1 MIIANVKRLL
11 NDTSS
16 KVNGILKDL
25 YNDNRM
31 INDIKNN
38 NEISINNNI
47 TEMVNLLKSNIDLQ
61 NKFSFII
68 SDLEKD
74 KKNIIVKYEN
84 ELLILQNDIQ
94 KIDNN
99 INLLSNS
106 CKKSDDEYFNQLRHK
121 KKLEK
126 DLENIRDNF
135 LNLEF
140 MISSE
145 KKHKLFSSFEL
156 LEQLSLSIF
165 KDTKYDIKNVDKMKN
180 KRRSDNFLLPFNI
193 EQKFQYVK
201 IMNMINEYD
210 SNNTISYLYDEYKKI
225 VYKIKNLEY
234 KLNSERIILNNSQ
247 NDYQLFCN
255 KFSLLEKNYNESQK
269 KIKKLDD
276 EKSLLNQKYKTIKNE
291 INLLHSHNNEPYLKN
306 ILKNKLSSLYNNNN
320 AFITVFYEYKTFYEL
335 LFKTMNSFKIINILS
350 QYNTNDFYDYYQKF
364 SDEVEKINSLNSYL
378 NNIPN
383 NKNEVEYKKFDAIH
397 DELQNFVEKHS
408 NNEAY
413 LFNVVNVI
421 NSLNKKL
428 SDYILN
434 TFGFSMYNVKNTKK
448 SDTVYLKN
456 IINENNLNIQNN
468 SLSFVLLSSLF
479 IDYESNITQILES
492 KNYLTSYNSS
502 NCSSSNCSS
511 IMSDLSSFNC
521 SNCSSCSSS
530 SCSSSCSSC
539 GSSCA

>member
-1 MIIANVKRLL
+1 M
-11 NDTSS
+11 
-16 KVNGILKDL
+16 
-25 YNDNRM
+25 
-31 INDIKNN
+31 
-38 NEISINNNI
+38 
-47 TEMVNLLKSNIDLQ
+47 
-61 NKFSFII
+61 
-68 SDLEKD
+68 
-74 KKNIIVKYEN
+74 
-84 ELLILQNDIQ
+84 
-94 KIDNN
+94 
-99 INLLSNS
+99 
-106 CKKSDDEYFNQLRHK
+106 
-121 KKLEK
+121 
-126 DLENIRDNF
+126 
-135 LNLEF
+135 
-140 MISSE
+140 
-145 KKHKLFSSFEL
+145 
-156 LEQLSLSIF
+156 
-165 KDTKYDIKNVDKMKN
+165 
-180 KRRSDNFLLPFNI
+180 
-193 EQKFQYVK
+193 
-201 IMNMINEYD
+201 
-210 SNNTISYLYDEYKKI
+210 
-225 VYKIKNLEY
+225 
-234 KLNSERIILNNSQ
+234 
-247 NDYQLFCN
+247 
-255 KFSLLEKNYNESQK
+255 
-269 KIKKLDD
+269 
-276 EKSLLNQKYKTIKNE
+276 
-291 INLLHSHNNEPYLKN
+291 
-306 ILKNKLSSLYNNNN
+306 KNKLSSLYNNNN

-434 TFGFSMYNVKNTKK
+434 IFGFSMYNVKNTKK

>member
-234 KLNSERIILNNSQ
+234 KLNS
-247 NDYQLFCN
+247 
-255 KFSLLEKNYNESQK
+255 
-269 KIKKLDD
+269 
-276 EKSLLNQKYKTIKNE
+276 
-291 INLLHSHNNEPYLKN
+291 
-306 ILKNKLSSLYNNNN
+306 
-320 AFITVFYEYKTFYEL
+320 
-335 LFKTMNSFKIINILS
+335 
-350 QYNTNDFYDYYQKF
+350 
-364 SDEVEKINSLNSYL
+364 
-378 NNIPN
+378 
-383 NKNEVEYKKFDAIH
+383 
-397 DELQNFVEKHS
+397 
-408 NNEAY
+408 
-413 LFNVVNVI
+413 
-421 NSLNKKL
+421 
-428 SDYILN
+428 
-434 TFGFSMYNVKNTKK
+434 
-448 SDTVYLKN
+448 
-456 IINENNLNIQNN
+456 
-468 SLSFVLLSSLF
+468 
-479 IDYESNITQILES
+479 
-492 KNYLTSYNSS
+492 
-502 NCSSSNCSS
+502 
-511 IMSDLSSFNC
+511 
-521 SNCSSCSSS
+521 
-530 SCSSSCSSC
+530 
-539 GSSCA
+539 